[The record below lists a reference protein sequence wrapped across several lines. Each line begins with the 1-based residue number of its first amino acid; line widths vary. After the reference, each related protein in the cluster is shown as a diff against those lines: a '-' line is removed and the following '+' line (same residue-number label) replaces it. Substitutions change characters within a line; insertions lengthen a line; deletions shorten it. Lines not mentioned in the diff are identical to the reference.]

1 MKFKIG
7 GIGMLKFVQGNYLGH
22 NVYIVITQG
31 EFRCFNVHT
40 GQFLGKVA
48 LKHLPIHLFKKAV
61 DCEVYSILYNK
72 KTNDCCLAG
81 YSSEGKIMSVSQLT
95 QDVLDKELIKIKGYG
110 LLAHFIITLNDE
122 VLDYVYVVRGGNRCL
137 T

>member
-40 GQFLGKVA
+40 GQFVGRYA
-48 LKHLPIHLFKKAV
+48 LKHLPMPLFSKAV
-61 DCEVYSILYNK
+61 DCEVYSILYNRR
-72 KTNDCCLAG
+72 TNECCLAG
-81 YSSEGKIMSVSQLT
+81 YNSKGKIMSEVNLT
-95 QDVLDKELIKIKGYG
+95 QEVLDREILKIKGYG
-110 LLAHFIITLNDE
+110 LLAYFIISLNDDI
-122 VLDYVYVVRGGNRCL
+122 LDYRYVVRR
-137 T
+137 